1 MTYTFTYDGE
11 NYPKWEKS
19 YIGEGGESLSVLLVF
34 ENEDERLQLSAEQVY
49 VHMENMLQYV
59 KDKTNE
65 LSLVQLPETDPD
77 TYSPFHGEF
86 EKSQRMTQEIE
97 KWWNWAYFNNSFDV
111 EEPA

>member
-19 YIGEGGESLSVLLVF
+19 YTGEGVEPVSVSLVF
-34 ENEDERLQLSAEQVY
+34 ENEDERLQLTPEQVY

-59 KDKTNE
+59 KDKTNA
-65 LSLVQLPETDPD
+65 LSLVQLDETEPD
-77 TYSPFHGEF
+77 TYIPFHGEF
-86 EKSQRMTQEIE
+86 DKSQIILQEIE